1 MLNNKNILIVEDNEE
16 IQFLLTDFLK
26 AYGFSYACAYSVDE
40 GIDILKRSEP
50 KKFDLVL
57 LDLLFPDKNGL
68 YLINEVRSDL
78 RYEDLKIMV
87 ISTLKEKKVILKAL
101 ELGAEDY
108 IAKPIDRDI
117 LSDKINSLIS
127 DTQLYS
133 LPLLGVMPDAKYS
146 QIEFD
151 FNIVLSEVD
160 EEGVIFFTDCLL
172 PKGLAFDVQFNIF
185 SDPNLQRINLKVIS
199 TQIIHNAV
207 LTYETVAKFNELDVE
222 QQLMIRRWLL
232 ANGRYEELD

>member
-40 GIDILKRSEP
+40 GVDILKRSEA

-68 YLINEVRSDL
+68 YFINEVRSDL
-78 RYEDLKIMV
+78 KYEDLKIVV

-117 LSDKINSLIS
+117 LSDKINTLIS

-133 LPLLGVMPDAKYS
+133 LPLLGVKPDAKYS
-146 QIEFD
+146 PIEFD
-151 FNIVLSEVD
+151 FDIVLSEMD
-160 EEGVIFFTDCLL
+160 EDGVIFFTDCLL
-172 PKGLAFDVQFNIF
+172 PKGLAFDVQLNIF
-185 SDPNLQRINLKVIS
+185 SDPHLQRVNLKVIS
-199 TQIIHNAV
+199 TQIIHNTV
-207 LTYETVAKFNELDVE
+207 KTYESIAKFNEIDIE

-232 ANGRYEELD
+232 ANGRYEALD